1 MYMSTKKVVWFTRTT
16 RLVFLSVPIGP
27 GHIQPEHR
35 RCDIFTEPQRRCQ
48 LTGSVTQF

>member
-1 MYMSTKKVVWFTRTT
+1 MSTKKLFDLPV
-16 RLVFLSVPIGP
+16 LIFLSVPIGP